1 MGGRGVWKSVPS
13 LQMCN
18 FRLRSLSKQGVQL
31 KIVMVSIYTNKLLW
45 SLVLQKVW
53 RKKYPSL
60 HYFFPKKISG
70 WTFIYRI
77 LLTIIEY
84 HKLITYFMK
93 NSLSSI
99 KLHIHFYSFKKFFF
113 ISRRSKTLAERYLCT
128 AYQVST

>member
-31 KIVMVSIYTNKLLW
+31 KIVMVSILINYFRVW
-45 SLVLQKVW
+45 SYKKFGT
-53 RKKYPSL
+53 KKYPSQ
-60 HYFFPKKISG
+60 HYFFLKKISG

-93 NSLSSI
+93 YSISSI

-128 AYQVST
+128 YQVST